1 MTRIY
6 KVWVDRIDND
16 QRWGYGIIRQWV
28 NAVYPLGAYGHAGG
42 HRTNLDGDEAL
53 DLLERFA
60 GRVRLIDGGP
70 MVTPGQAEI
79 GRNWLA
85 SKGVRFGLPRDVD
98 YHAISHFRLEGV
110 ATVSETRWRVQCAPE
125 YRAFWLDGRELAY
138 HATPWQAGSD
148 FHYRMKEAA

>member
-1 MTRIY
+1 MSRIY
-6 KVWVDRIDND
+6 KVWCDRIDND
-16 QRWGYGIIRQWV
+16 ERWGYGIIRQWT
-28 NAVYPLGAYGHAGG
+28 NAVYPLGEYGHRGG
-42 HRTNLDGDEAL
+42 HRTNLTEDEAL
-53 DLLERFA
+53 DLLERFEV
-60 GRVRLIDGGP
+60 RVDRIDGGP
-70 MVTPGQAEI
+70 LVYPEQAEI

-110 ATVSETRWRVQCAPE
+110 ATVYETRWSVQCAPE